1 MSIAGLISKF
11 GRTLYQ
17 YRPTITRATDGQV
30 VRTFDTIQATLVGFI
45 QPSGQTTDPA
55 QGRANSRTSAT
66 IYFEGMVDVAPDD
79 EFYEATTGSTD
90 AWRVV
95 GSTNPGYVGTTL
107 AAPHLNMTVVQVVNV
122 EPRVTAGVS

>member
-1 MSIAGLISKF
+1 MSIAGLIGKF

-30 VRTFDTIQATLVGFI
+30 VRTFDTLQATVFGFI

-66 IYFEGMVDVAPDD
+66 IYLEGLVDVDADD
-79 EFYEATTGSTD
+79 EFYESKTGSTI

-95 GSTNPGYVGTTL
+95 GSTNPGYVGTTA
-107 AAPHLNMTVVQVVNV
+107 AAPHLNMTVVQVVAV
-122 EPRVTAGVS
+122 EPRVTAGVA